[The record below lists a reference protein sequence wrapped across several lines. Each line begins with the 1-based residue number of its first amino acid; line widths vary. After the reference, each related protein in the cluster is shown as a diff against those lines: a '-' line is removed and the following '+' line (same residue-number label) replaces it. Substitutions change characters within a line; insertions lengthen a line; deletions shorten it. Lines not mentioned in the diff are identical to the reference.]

1 MNANLRIMNEYNSFA
16 GQFSQTREYLWD
28 DINPLLKYIKE
39 NDKVLD
45 IGCGNG
51 RLYHVLKEKQI
62 QYTGLDLSE
71 ELIKIAKT
79 KYPEADFKVGDMK
92 KLPFGSAQDKA
103 GFDVVFCVAA
113 FHHLATAEERLQTL
127 REMKR
132 VVKPGGKI
140 LLINWNLLGEWG
152 IGKVEKGDYKRFGND
167 FSVPWKNSAGKVLG
181 ERFYHAFTLDEIELL
196 CKEVRLRVEQ
206 NLYSKKGQV
215 GDKESGENIVT
226 VITSQ

>member
-1 MNANLRIMNEYNSFA
+1 MTNYNNFA

-28 DINPLLKYIKE
+28 DIKPLLKYIKE

-62 QYTGLDLSE
+62 LYTGLDLGE

-79 KYPEADFKVGDMK
+79 KYPEASFVVGDMK
-92 KLPFGSAQDKA
+92 KLPFLADT
-103 GFDVVFCVAA
+103 FDAVFCIAA
-113 FHHLATAEERLQTL
+113 FHHLTTAEERLQAL

-140 LLINWNLLGEWG
+140 LLVNWNLLGQWG
-152 IGKVEKGDYKRFGND
+152 TEKVEKGDFKRLGND
-167 FSVPWKNSAGKVLG
+167 FSVPWRNSERKILG
-181 ERFYHAFTLDEIELL
+181 ERFYHAFTLDEIGLL

-206 NLYSKKGQV
+206 NLYSKKGQAS
-215 GDKESGENIVT
+215 DKESGENIVT
-226 VITSQ
+226 VLR

>member
-1 MNANLRIMNEYNSFA
+1 MNANLQIMTDYNSFA

-28 DINPLLKYIKE
+28 DIKSLFKYIKE

-62 QYTGLDLSE
+62 LYTGLDLSE
-71 ELIKIAKT
+71 ELIKISKT
-79 KYPEADFKVGDMK
+79 KYPEVDFKVGDMK
-92 KLPFGSAQDKA
+92 KLPFLADS
-103 GFDVVFCVAA
+103 FDAVFCIAA

-132 VVKPGGKI
+132 VVKPVGKI
-140 LLINWNLLGEWG
+140 LLVNWNLLGKWG
-152 IGKVEKGDYKRFGND
+152 SGKVEKGDYKRFGND
-167 FSVPWKNSAGKVLG
+167 FSVLWRNSERKILG
-181 ERFYHAFTLDEIELL
+181 ERFYHAFTLDEIGLL

-206 NLYSKKGQV
+206 NLYSKKGSES
-215 GDKESGENIVT
+215 DKESGENIVT
-226 VITSQ
+226 VLR

>member
-1 MNANLRIMNEYNSFA
+1 MVNYNDFA

-28 DINPLLKYIKE
+28 DILPLLKYIKE

-62 QYTGLDLSE
+62 LYTGLDLSE
-71 ELIKIAKT
+71 ELIKISKA
-79 KYPEADFKVGDMK
+79 KYPEVDFMVGDMK
-92 KLPFGSAQDKA
+92 KLPFLAGS
-103 GFDVVFCVAA
+103 FDAVFCIAA
-113 FHHLATAEERLQTL
+113 FHHLTTAEERLQTL

-140 LLINWNLLGEWG
+140 LLVNWNLLGEWG
-152 IGKVEKGDYKRFGND
+152 TGKVEKGDYKRFGND
-167 FSVPWKNSAGKVLG
+167 FSVPWKNSEGLVLG

-206 NLYSKKGQV
+206 NLCSKKGQV
-215 GDKESGENIVT
+215 SDKENGENIIT
-226 VITSQ
+226 VLSY

>member
-1 MNANLRIMNEYNSFA
+1 MNDYNNFA

-28 DINPLLKYIKE
+28 DIKHLLKYIKE

-51 RLYHVLKEKQI
+51 RLYHVLKEKQAW
-62 QYTGLDLSE
+62 YTGLDLSE
-71 ELIKIAKT
+71 ELIKIATAAAGPRLMAVAKT
-79 KYPEADFKVGDMK
+79 KYPEASFVVGDMK
-92 KLPFGSAQDKA
+92 KLLFLTDT
-103 GFDVVFCVAA
+103 FDTVFCIAA
-113 FHHLATAEERLQTL
+113 FHHLATAEERLQAL

-140 LLINWNLLGEWG
+140 LLVNWNLLGQWG
-152 IGKVEKGDYKRFGND
+152 IGKVEKGDFKRFGND
-167 FSVPWKNSAGKVLG
+167 FSVPWRNSERKVLG

-206 NLYSKKGQV
+206 NLYSKKGS
-215 GDKESGENIVT
+215 ESDRENGENIIT
-226 VITSQ
+226 VLSY

>member
-1 MNANLRIMNEYNSFA
+1 MNANLQIMIDYNSFA

-28 DINPLLKYIKE
+28 DIKPLIKYIKE

-51 RLYHVLKEKQI
+51 RLYHVLKEKQVF
-62 QYTGLDLSE
+62 YTGLDLSE

-79 KYPEADFKVGDMK
+79 KCPDTSFVVGDMK
-92 KLPFGSAQDKA
+92 KLPFLADTFHA
-103 GFDVVFCVAA
+103 VFCVAA

-132 VVKPGGKI
+132 VVKSGGKI
-140 LLINWNLLGEWG
+140 LLVNWNLLGKWG
-152 IGKVEKGDYKRFGND
+152 MEKVEKGDYKRFGND
-167 FSVPWKNSAGKVLG
+167 FSVPWKNSEGKVLG

-206 NLYSKKGQV
+206 NLYSKKGQES
-215 GDKESGENIVT
+215 DKENGENIVS
-226 VITSQ
+226 VIHS

>member
-1 MNANLRIMNEYNSFA
+1 MNEYNSFA

-28 DINPLLKYIKE
+28 DIKPLLKYIKE

-62 QYTGLDLSE
+62 LYTGFDLSE

-79 KYPEADFKVGDMK
+79 KYPEASFVVGDMK
-92 KLPFGSAQDKA
+92 KLPFLAES
-103 GFDVVFCVAA
+103 FDVVFCIAA
-113 FHHLATAEERLQTL
+113 FHHLAIAEERLQTL

-132 VVKPGGKI
+132 VVKTGGKI
-140 LLINWNLLGEWG
+140 LLVNWNLLGKWG
-152 IGKVEKGDYKRFGND
+152 MEKVEKGDYKRFGND
-167 FSVPWKNSAGKVLG
+167 FSVPWKNSDGKVLG

-206 NLYSKKGQV
+206 NLYSKKGI
-215 GDKESGENIVT
+215 ESDRENGENI
-226 VITSQ
+226 ITIITKI

>member
-1 MNANLRIMNEYNSFA
+1 MSNYDNFA
-16 GQFSQTREYLWD
+16 SEFSATRRYLWS
-28 DINPLLKYIKE
+28 DIVPLLQYIKE

-62 QYTGLDLSE
+62 LYTGLDLSE
-71 ELIKIAKT
+71 ELTKIAKT
-79 KYPEADFKVGDMK
+79 KCPEASFVVGDMK
-92 KLPFGSAQDKA
+92 KLPFLAGS
-103 GFDVVFCVAA
+103 FDAVFCVAA

-132 VVKPGGKI
+132 VINPGGKI
-140 LLINWNLLGEWG
+140 LMVNWNLLGEWG
-152 IGKVEKGDYKRFGND
+152 KSKVEKGDYKRFGND
-167 FSVPWKNSAGKVLG
+167 FSVPWRNSEQRVLG

-206 NLYSKKGQV
+206 NLYSKKGIKS
-215 GDKESGENIVT
+215 DKENGENIIT
-226 VITSQ
+226 VLSY